1 MLLKEIFEWTKSIIF
16 ALIVVFIFNIFFGIT
31 TVYNTSMLPTL
42 VEKNMLFISKIAKIE
57 NGDIVTFETDIKLTK
72 MDIQT
77 LSPIK
82 RLFVSEDT
90 NKNLIKRVIGIP
102 GDKVEIADGKVFVN
116 DVKLNELYINTVT
129 MGDLYI
135 EEIPM
140 DEYFMMGD
148 NRAVSLDSRSSI
160 VGLVAKEKIIGEA
173 VIRFWPIFD
182 FEIF

>member
-1 MLLKEIFEWTKSIIF
+1 MFKEILEWAKSIVF

-31 TVYNTSMLPTL
+31 TVYNTSMVPTL
-42 VEKNMLFISKIAKIE
+42 VEGNMLFISKIVKIE

-72 MDIQT
+72 RDIQT

-82 RLFVSEDT
+82 RLFVSENT
-90 NKNLIKRVIGIP
+90 NKNLIKRAVGIP
-102 GDKVEIADGKVFVN
+102 GDKVVIENGEVFIN
-116 DVKLNELYINTVT
+116 DEKLDEQYINTVT
-129 MGDLYI
+129 MGDVYI
-135 EEIPM
+135 EEIPE
-140 DEYFMMGD
+140 DEYFVMGD

-173 VIRFWPIFD
+173 VFRFWPIFD